1 MAVAVK
7 TLEAKKSQPIATPT
21 RQEDVAVTG
30 AGVADFLGDVKE
42 ELFRINWTSPEE
54 LRVYTKIVVGMT
66 FVLGMGIYVIDLFI
80 QNFLH
85 GLNHFLQWI
94 S

>member
-1 MAVAVK
+1 MK
-7 TLEAKKSQPIATPT
+7 TLEAKKSQQIATPT
-21 RQEDVAVTG
+21 RQEDVAVTS
-30 AGVADFLGDVKE
+30 AGIADFLADVKE
-42 ELFRINWTSPEE
+42 ELFKINWTSPEE

-66 FVLGMGIYVIDLFI
+66 FILGMGIYVVDLFI

-85 GLNHFLQWI
+85 GLSHLIQWI